1 MCFKSS
7 VKPITIMK
15 IISFFVLLTL
25 LFVIQACK
33 PEKEKSAHIDIV
45 DFDLNLT
52 NSLRGLSLV
61 NNKVVWVSG
70 TKNLFIKT
78 IDGGVSWYIDSIKCA
93 YALDFRSVKAFD
105 ENNAIVV
112 SAGTP
117 AQIYKTSDGGMNW
130 SLCWNS
136 DNPAVFLNAIDFWDD
151 KNGLVMGDP
160 VDGALFLLKTLDGGI
175 TWKRVS
181 SESIPP
187 SLEQEGGFAASGT
200 CLTLSGKKHAWI
212 GTGGDTARVYYSSDT
227 GNTWHY
233 VNTPLLSGEPMKG
246 IYSLAFKNN
255 LEGIAVGGEWNEE
268 KPQNSKGFTQ
278 DGGQSWT
285 LASGVDSYCSG
296 SCFVKDDV
304 FLACGQ
310 TGICISH
317 DAGKTWEELN
327 NTHLYGLAF
336 DESGK
341 VGFGTGP
348 LGKIV
353 KLKLVE

>member
-1 MCFKSS
+1 
-7 VKPITIMK
+7 MK
-15 IISFFVLLTL
+15 TISFFALLTL

-33 PEKEKSAHIDIV
+33 SDKENFYHLDIV
-45 DFDLNLT
+45 DLNLNLT
-52 NSLRGLSLV
+52 NSIRGLSMV
-61 NNKVVWVSG
+61 NDKVVWASG
-70 TKNLFIKT
+70 TNNVFIKT
-78 IDGGVSWYIDSIKCA
+78 IDGGISWYIDSIKSGFN
-93 YALDFRSVKAFD
+93 LDFRSIKAFD
-105 ENNAIVV
+105 ENNAFVV

-136 DNPAVFLNAIDFWDD
+136 DDPAVFLNAIGFWDK

-160 VDGALFLLKTLDGGI
+160 VDGALFLLKTSDGGI
-175 TWKRVS
+175 TWKNIS
-181 SESIPP
+181 TENIPK

-200 CLTLSGKKHAWI
+200 CLALSGKKHAWI
-212 GTGGDTARVYYSSDT
+212 GTGGDAARVYFSSDC
-227 GNTWHY
+227 GNSWEV
-233 VNTPLLSGEPMKG
+233 VNTPLLSGGLMKG

-255 LEGIAVGGEWNEE
+255 REGIAVGGEWNNE
-268 KPQNSKGFTQ
+268 KPQNSKAYTQ
-278 DGGQSWT
+278 DGGLTWT
-285 LASGVDSYCSG
+285 LGTGVDSYCSG
-296 SCFVKDDV
+296 SCFVNGDV

-317 DAGKTWEELN
+317 DAGKTWIELD

-336 DESGK
+336 DKSGK

-353 KLKLVE
+353 KLKLEE